1 MTRAIDRLLW
11 PSLVVATVPFLAWGM
26 APGAGVFASVLS
38 PARLVAAASLLKLAL
53 LGLGFLW
60 SAHARGALDAGN
72 PVRPAWTLL
81 AAGMLATFVGQ
92 AGLAPYQLTGRPTPF
107 PSPADLFYI
116 LAYPLIGA
124 ALIRF
129 VHAYE
134 EAGYPIGTR
143 TERAILIAVT
153 ASVCSVLAVV
163 VLRPVL
169 QADLPPLDM
178 ALSALYPLLDMALL
192 VPLALLLRTTWHFR
206 GGSVGTAWVIV
217 LSGFVFMCAGDVLFA
232 YFTAL
237 GATGLDPYVHA
248 AYIVSYGFI
257 AAGVRRHLALAR
269 S

>member
-11 PSLVVATVPFLAWGM
+11 PSLAGATLLFLAWGV
-26 APGAGVFASVLS
+26 APGASVFTSVLS
-38 PARLVAAASLLKLAL
+38 PRRLVAVASLVKLTL

-60 SAHARGALDAGN
+60 SAHARGALDSEN

-81 AAGMLATFVGQ
+81 AGGLLATFVGQ
-92 AGLAPYQLTGRPTPF
+92 AGLAPYQLTGHPTPF
-107 PSPADLFYI
+107 PSVADLFYV

-129 VHAYE
+129 VQAYE
-134 EAGYPIGTR
+134 EAGYPMGTR
-143 TERAILIAVT
+143 GERTVLIAVT
-153 ASVCSVLAVV
+153 GTVCGILSVI
-163 VLRPVL
+163 VLRPVV

-206 GGSVGTAWVIV
+206 GGSVGTAWVVV
-217 LSGFVFMCAGDVLFA
+217 LSGFVFLCAGDVLFA

-257 AAGVRRHLALAR
+257 AAGVRRHLALVR

>member
-11 PSLVVATVPFLAWGM
+11 PSLAVATVPFLAWGV
-26 APGAGVFASVLS
+26 APGASVFTSVLS
-38 PARLVAAASLLKLAL
+38 PARLVAVASLVKLAL

-60 SAHARGALDAGN
+60 SAHARGALDSEN

-81 AAGMLATFVGQ
+81 AGGLLATFVGQ
-92 AGLAPYQLTGRPTPF
+92 AGLAPYQLTGHPTPF
-107 PSPADLFYI
+107 PSPADFFYV
-116 LAYPLIGA
+116 LSYPLIGA

-129 VHAYE
+129 VKAYD
-134 EAGYPIGTR
+134 EAGYPVGTR
-143 TERAILIAVT
+143 GERAILIAVT
-153 ASVCSVLAVV
+153 GAVCGVLSVI
-163 VLRPVL
+163 VLRPVV

-257 AAGVRRHLALAR
+257 AAGVRRHLALAQ

>member
-1 MTRAIDRLLW
+1 MTRPVDRLLW
-11 PSLVVATVPFLAWGM
+11 PSLLLATVPFLAWGI
-26 APGAGVFASVLS
+26 APRAGVFTSVLS
-38 PARLVAAASLLKLAL
+38 PARLVALASLVKLTL

-60 SAHARGALDAGN
+60 SVHARRALDSAN

-81 AAGMLATFVGQ
+81 AGGLLSTFVGQ
-92 AGLAPYQLTGRPTPF
+92 AGLAPYQLSGHPTPF
-107 PSPADLFYI
+107 PSAADLFYV

-129 VHAYE
+129 VQAYE
-134 EAGYPIGTR
+134 EVGYPIGTR
-143 TERAILIAVT
+143 GERALLIAVT
-153 ASVCSVLAVV
+153 VAVCGALSVV
-163 VLRPVL
+163 VLRPVV

-248 AYIVSYGFI
+248 AYIVAYGFI
-257 AAGVRRHLALAR
+257 AAGVRRHLALAA